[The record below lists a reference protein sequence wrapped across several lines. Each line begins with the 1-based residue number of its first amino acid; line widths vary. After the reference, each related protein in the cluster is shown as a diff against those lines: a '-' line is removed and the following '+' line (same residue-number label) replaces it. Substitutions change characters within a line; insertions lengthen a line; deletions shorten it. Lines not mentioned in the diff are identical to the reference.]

1 MSSIVRRP
9 DDDAAETRAVQAR
22 TVSGP
27 AGLWF
32 TKPPGVLRA
41 IAVFAAVRLAG
52 LAVVAA
58 FDHAVG
64 RSLSK
69 SLSHSWDSKWYLSI
83 AQHGYGH
90 HSRETAAGLLQTDW
104 AFFPLYPALIR
115 AVATVLRLS
124 VDQAALV
131 VAWTAALAAAYG
143 VYAVAHHV
151 HGVAVATVTVA
162 LWAMLPHSVV
172 LTLAYTEPLFCALAA
187 WCLYALLTSHWPAA
201 GALAALAGLTRPS
214 GYALAATVL
223 VVALHQVVRRRG
235 RVPAGLWA
243 GALLAPVGWVG
254 YVLWVGSRTGDVPH
268 GYLKVQSAWNSRFDF
283 GVQELDFLRGLFLNG
298 GKVGYPLAL
307 VIVVVSVLLFV
318 LLCLDRAPLALVVY
332 AGALVTLVVLASGPF
347 ASKPRFLLPAFPL
360 LIPVARAMVRGWWA
374 RRGQVLAVAGML
386 TAVSLTYGAYLVVLG
401 KQPL

>member
-9 DDDAAETRAVQAR
+9 DDDAAPLRAAQAR
-22 TVSGP
+22 TASGP
-27 AGLWF
+27 ARRWPP
-32 TKPPGVLRA
+32 KPRGVLRA
-41 IAVFAAVRLAG
+41 LAVFAAVRLTG
-52 LAVVAA
+52 VAVVAV

-69 SLSHSWDSKWYLSI
+69 TLMHSWDSRWYLSI
-83 AQHGYGH
+83 AEHNYGH
-90 HSRETAAGLLQTDW
+90 HWRESASGLLQTDY

-124 VDQAALV
+124 VGEAALV
-131 VAWTAALAAAYG
+131 VAWAAALAAAYG
-143 VYAVAHHV
+143 VYAVVHHL

-187 WCLYALLTSHWPAA
+187 WCLYAVLTSRWPTA

-223 VVALHQVVRRRG
+223 VVAAYEVVRRRG
-235 RVPAGLWA
+235 RVPAGLWV

-254 YVLWVGSRTGDVPH
+254 YVLWVGSRTGDVLH

-283 GVQELDFLRGLFLNG
+283 GMQELRFLRGLFMNG

-307 VIVVVSVLLFV
+307 VIVLAGVLLFV
-318 LLCLDRAPLALVVY
+318 LLCLDRAPLALVMY
-332 AGALVTLVVLASGPF
+332 AGALVALVVLASGPF

-360 LIPVARAMVRGWWA
+360 LIPLARAMVRGWWA
-374 RRGQVLAVAGML
+374 RRAQVLAVAGAL
-386 TAVSLTYGAYLVVLG
+386 TAMSLTYGAYLVVLG